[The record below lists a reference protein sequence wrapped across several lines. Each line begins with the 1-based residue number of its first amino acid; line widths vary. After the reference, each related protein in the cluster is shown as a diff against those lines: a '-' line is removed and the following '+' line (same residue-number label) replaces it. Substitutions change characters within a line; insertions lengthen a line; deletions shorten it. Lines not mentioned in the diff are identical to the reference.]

1 MGRAPAAEA
10 GALTTES
17 SNPFDRVKAAAEA
30 GGETNAVRAKADGG
44 CVMPV
49 PEGAPAPPDR
59 HRDRGRASA
68 RWAYRDT
75 TGAILGYVVRFD
87 TAEGKQVLPVTCW
100 RDGATL
106 KWRWKGFDDPRPLYG
121 LDQLARAPTAP
132 VLVVEGEKT
141 ADAARE
147 RFPGFAV
154 VTWPGG
160 SNATAKVDWSPL
172 AGREVIIFPDADAAG
187 RKAGDD
193 VARRA
198 SAAGADSVAVVN
210 VPTFLPE
217 AWDLADDWTV
227 GFGLAE
233 ATAAIEEAH
242 FEGVAGGVELP
253 YGFKLDAEGLW
264 FEVTGKKGEKIP
276 FKVSAP
282 FEPLGEA
289 RDPDGSGWAVVIR
302 FRDPDGRVKTEVVS
316 RAALVSEGAGVRAR
330 LASEGLMIVPGRGQY
345 DRFTACLAELRCT
358 RRITLVNATGWA
370 PGDRFVLPARVVGP
384 PGAEQVLFTGDAGA
398 LHYRAAGTLDGWR
411 QDVAAKASGNPLL
424 LLALSI
430 GFAGPLLRPLGME
443 GGGFHFRGGSSSG
456 KTTLGLA
463 AGSIWGGG
471 GPLGSAHSWRATAN
485 ALEMIAYGH
494 SETLLV
500 LDELAL
506 VAPEEAGQAAYA
518 LATGQGKARSKTDG
532 QLRKR
537 SEWRAIMLST
547 GEIGLADHIRSSR
560 RGDRAMAGQELRL
573 LDIAADAGKGMGVWE
588 TLHAFTGPA
597 ELSDALK
604 AATRDHYGHAG
615 PAFLEHFVSD
625 IEEAKRI
632 AGEVMAGFMATAK
645 RADDHGQVHR
655 AALRFALVAAAGE
668 LASAFGVAPWE
679 GGEASAAGLMLF
691 NRWADAFG
699 RSAPREER
707 DVLRTLKGAIE
718 QDLSRFANL
727 GEDRGAE
734 WEEPASDRAGEAR
747 SLKTLGFRH
756 VSGPDTYYLFH
767 EAGWAEV
774 FRGFDLRFAAQTLL
788 EVGYLEKG
796 DGKHLKKQKKVQ
808 SQNRRFYWVKASILE
823 LDTD

>member
-1 MGRAPAAEA
+1 MATGE
-10 GALTTES
+10 GGD
-17 SNPFDRVKAAAEA
+17 PFGRVKAATES
-30 GGETNAVRAKADGG
+30 GGNAHAVRPKADGDP
-44 CVMPV
+44 VMPV
-49 PEGAPAPPDR
+49 PADAPPPPAR
-59 HRDRGRASA
+59 HPSKGEWSAS
-68 RWAYRDT
+68 WAYRDAS
-75 TGAILGYVVRFD
+75 GAIIGHVVRID
-87 TAEGKQVLPVTCW
+87 GPDGKQVLPLTLW
-100 RDGATL
+100 REGGGL
-106 KWRWKGFDDPRPLYG
+106 KWKWKSFTDPRPLYG
-121 LDQLARAPTAP
+121 LDRLARMPSAP

-141 ADAARE
+141 ADVAE
-147 RFPGFAV
+147 TRFPGFAV
-154 VTWPGG
+154 VSWPGG
-160 SNATAKVDWSPL
+160 SNAVAKADWSAL
-172 AGREVIIFPDADAAG
+172 ASREVVIFPDADAPG
-187 RKAGDD
+187 RKAGDG
-193 VARRA
+193 VARLA
-198 SAAGADSVAVVN
+198 SAAGAESVAVVP
-210 VPTFLPE
+210 VPAFLPDG
-217 AWDLADDWTV
+217 WDLADDWPV
-227 GFGLAE
+227 GFGPTE
-233 ATAAIEEAH
+233 AQAAIDEAR
-242 FEGVAGGVELP
+242 FAGIAGGVEVP

-264 FEVTGKKGEKIP
+264 FEQVTGKKGEKST

-302 FRDPDGRVKTEVVS
+302 FRDPDGREKTEVVS
-316 RAALVSEGAGVRAR
+316 RSALVSDGAGVKAR

-358 RRITLVNATGWA
+358 RRITLMNATGWA

-398 LHYRAAGTLDGWR
+398 LHYRAAGTFDGWR
-411 QDVAAKASGNPLL
+411 EGVAAMAPGNPLL

-430 GFAGPLLRPLGME
+430 GFAGPLLRPLGLE
-443 GGGFHFRGGSSSG
+443 GGGFHLRGGSSNG

-537 SEWRAIMLST
+537 SEWRAMMLST

-573 LDIAADAGKGMGVWE
+573 LDIAADAGKSMGVWSE
-588 TLHAFTGPA
+588 LHAFAGA
-597 ELSDALK
+597 AQMSDALK
-604 AATRDHYGHAG
+604 AATREHYGHAG
-615 PAFLEHFVSD
+615 PAFLEQFVHD
-625 IEEAKRI
+625 IDDAKRI
-632 AGEVMAGFMATAK
+632 AGEVMAGFMEKAK
-645 RADDHGQVHR
+645 QSGDHGQVHR

-668 LASAFGVAPWE
+668 LAAAFGVVPWA
-679 GGEASAAGLMLF
+679 GGEAAEAILGLF

-699 RSAPREER
+699 RDAPREER

-718 QDLSRFANL
+718 QQLSRFANL
-727 GEDRGAE
+727 AEDRGTE

-747 SLKTLGFRH
+747 SLTTLGMRH

-767 EAGWAEV
+767 DAGWGEV
-774 FRGFDLRFAAQTLL
+774 FRGFDLRFAAQTLIDA
-788 EVGYLEKG
+788 GYLERG

-808 SQNRRFYWVKASILE
+808 GQARRYYWVKASILE
-823 LDTD
+823 WDPD

>member
-1 MGRAPAAEA
+1 MSEP
-10 GALTTES
+10 
-17 SNPFDRVKAAAEA
+17 SNPFDRVKAEAEA
-30 GGETNAVRAKADGG
+30 GATGGANGVRTKADGEP
-44 CVMPV
+44 MAPV
-49 PEGAPAPPDR
+49 PSNAPSPPD
-59 HRDRGRASA
+59 HHPSKGQWSA
-68 RWAYRDT
+68 RWTYRDA
-75 TGAILGYVVRFD
+75 TGAVLGYVVRID
-87 TAEGKQVLPVTCW
+87 AEDGKQVLPLTCW
-100 RDGATL
+100 REAGEL
-106 KWRWKGFDDPRPLYG
+106 RWRWKGFSDPRPLYG
-121 LDQLARAPTAP
+121 LDHLAQMPTSP

-141 ADAARE
+141 ADAARD

-160 SNATAKVDWSPL
+160 SKATGKVDWSPL
-172 AGREVIIFPDADAAG
+172 AGREVTIFPDADAPG
-187 RKAGDD
+187 RKAADD

-198 SAAGADSVAVVN
+198 SAAGADAVSVVN
-210 VPTFLPE
+210 VPTFLPDG
-217 AWDLADDWTV
+217 WDLADEWPV

-233 ATAAIEEAH
+233 ATAAIEEAR

-264 FEVTGKKGEKIP
+264 FEVVTGKKGEKTF

-316 RAALVSEGAGVRAR
+316 RSALVSDGAGVKAR

-370 PGDRFVLPARVVGP
+370 PGDRFVLPSRVVGP

-398 LHYRAAGTLDGWR
+398 LHYRSAGTLDGWR
-411 QDVAAKASGNPLL
+411 EAVAAKASGNPLL

-588 TLHAFTGPA
+588 TMHTFTGPA

-615 PAFLEHFVSD
+615 PAFLERFVSD
-625 IEEAKRI
+625 IEDAKRI
-632 AGEVMAGFMATAK
+632 AAEVMAGFMATAK

-668 LASAFGVAPWE
+668 LAAAFGVAPWE
-679 GGEASAAGLMLF
+679 GGEASAACLMLF

-707 DVLRTLKGAIE
+707 DVLRTLKGSIE
-718 QDLSRFANL
+718 QQLSRFANL
-727 GEDRGAE
+727 NEDRGTE
-734 WEEPASDRAGEAR
+734 WEEATSDRAGEAR
-747 SLKTLGFRH
+747 SLSTLGLRH
-756 VSGPDTYYLFH
+756 VSGPDTFYLFH
-767 EAGWAEV
+767 DAGWAEV
-774 FRGFDLRFAAQTLL
+774 FRGFDLRFAAQTVLDA
-788 EVGYLEKG
+788 GYLEKG

-808 SQNRRFYWVKASILE
+808 SQNRRFYWIKASLLE

>member
-1 MGRAPAAEA
+1 MSAPVD
-10 GALTTES
+10 
-17 SNPFDRVKAAAEA
+17 PFDRVAAEA
-30 GGETNAVRAKADGG
+30 TAGGEANGVRTRPDGDAVI
-44 CVMPV
+44 PV
-49 PEGAPAPPDR
+49 PPEAPTPPDR
-59 HRDRGRASA
+59 HPVKGPWSA
-68 RWAYRDT
+68 RWAYRDAN
-75 TGAILGYVVRFD
+75 GALLGYVVRIEK
-87 TAEGKQVLPVTCW
+87 EGGKDILPLTC
-100 RDGATL
+100 RREGGAL
-106 KWRWKGFDDPRPLYG
+106 KWRWKGFPDPRPLYG
-121 LDQLARAPTAP
+121 LDQLAKRPEAP

-141 ADAARE
+141 ADAATAL
-147 RFPGFAV
+147 FPGFAV
-154 VTWPGG
+154 ITWSGG
-160 SNATAKVDWSPL
+160 SNATGKSDWSPL
-172 AGREVIIFPDADAAG
+172 AGREVVIFPDADAPG
-187 RKAGDD
+187 RKAADD
-193 VARRA
+193 VARRVN
-198 SAAGADSVAVVN
+198 AAGAESVAVVG

-217 AWDLADDWTV
+217 GWDLANAWPV
-227 GFGLAE
+227 GFGQTE
-233 ATAAIEEAH
+233 ATAAIEDAR
-242 FEGVAGGVELP
+242 FKGIAGGVELP

-264 FEVTGKKGEKIP
+264 FEVPGKKGEK
-276 FKVSAP
+276 FSVKVSSP

-289 RDPDGSGWAVVIR
+289 RDPDGSGWAVAIR

-316 RAALVSEGAGVRAR
+316 RAALVSEGAGVKAR
-330 LASEGLMIVPGRGQY
+330 LASEGLMIVPGKGQY

-370 PGDRFVLPARVVGP
+370 PGNRFVLPSRVIGP
-384 PGAEQVLFTGDAGA
+384 PGAEQVLFTGDAAA

-411 QDVAAKASGNPLL
+411 EGVAAKASGNPLL

-547 GEIGLADHIRSSR
+547 GEIGLADHIRSSK

-573 LDIAADAGKGMGVWE
+573 LDIAADAGKNMGVWDN
-588 TLHAFTGPA
+588 LHAFTGPA
-597 ELSDALK
+597 EMSDAMK

-615 PAFLEHFVSD
+615 PAFLERFVGD
-625 IEEAKRI
+625 IEAAKRI
-632 AGEVMAGFMATAK
+632 ADDVMAGFMATAK
-645 RADDHGQVHR
+645 RPDDHGQVHR

-668 LASAFGVAPWE
+668 LASAFGVVPWE
-679 GGEASAAGLMLF
+679 GGEASAASLLLF

-718 QDLSRFANL
+718 QQLSRFANL
-727 GEDRGAE
+727 NEDRGTE
-734 WEEPASDRAGEAR
+734 WEEATSDRAGEAR
-747 SLKTLGFRH
+747 SLTTFGIRH
-756 VSGPDTYYLFH
+756 VSGPDVFYLFH
-767 EAGWAEV
+767 DAGWAEV
-774 FRGFDLRFAAQTLL
+774 FRGFDLRFAAQTVLDA
-788 EVGYLEKG
+788 GYLEKG
-796 DGKHLKKQKKVQ
+796 DGKHMKKQKKVN

-823 LDTD
+823 LESD

>member
-1 MGRAPAAEA
+1 MSAPENPFERVAAEA
-10 GALTTES
+10 A
-17 SNPFDRVKAAAEA
+17 A
-30 GGETNAVRAKADGG
+30 GGETSAVRSGTDS
-44 CVMPV
+44 CPVMPV
-49 PEGAPAPPDR
+49 PADAPPPPDR
-59 HRDRGRASA
+59 HPSKGGPSA
-68 RWAYRDT
+68 RWTYRDAS
-75 TGAILGYVVRFD
+75 GAVLGYVVRID
-87 TAEGKQVLPVTCW
+87 ADDGKQVLPLTCW
-100 RDGATL
+100 RENDHVR
-106 KWRWKGFDDPRPLYG
+106 WRWKGFADPRPLYG
-121 LDQLARAPTAP
+121 LDRLAKAPGAP
-132 VLVVEGEKT
+132 VLIVEGEKT
-141 ADAARE
+141 ADAAMAL
-147 RFPGFAV
+147 FPAFAV
-154 VTWPGG
+154 ITWPGG
-160 SNATAKVDWSPL
+160 SKASGKVDWSPL
-172 AGREVIIFPDADAAG
+172 AGREVVVFADADAPG
-187 RKAGDD
+187 RKAADD
-193 VARRA
+193 VARRV
-198 SAAGADSVAVVN
+198 SAAGAEAVAVAG

-217 AWDLADDWTV
+217 GWDLADAWPV

-233 ATAAIEEAH
+233 ATAAIEDAR
-242 FEGVAGGVELP
+242 FEGIAGGVELP

-264 FEVTGKKGEKIP
+264 FDVPVPGKKGEK
-276 FKVSAP
+276 FAVKVSAP

-289 RDPDGSGWAVVIR
+289 RDPDGSGWAVAIR

-316 RAALVSEGAGVRAR
+316 RAALVSEGAGVKAR
-330 LASEGLMIVPGRGQY
+330 LASEGLMIVPGKGQY
-345 DRFTACLAELRCT
+345 DRFTACLAELSCT

-370 PGDRFVLPARVVGP
+370 PGDRFVLPSRVIGP
-384 PGAEQVLFTGDAGA
+384 PGAEQVLFTGDAAA
-398 LHYRAAGTLDGWR
+398 LHYRAAGTLEGWR
-411 QDVAAKASGNPLL
+411 AEVAAKASGNPLL

-573 LDIAADAGKGMGVWE
+573 LDIAADAGKGMGVWDA
-588 TLHAFTGPA
+588 LHDFVGPA
-597 ELSDALK
+597 EMSDALK
-604 AATRDHYGHAG
+604 QATRDHYGHAG
-615 PAFLEHFVSD
+615 PAFLERFVGD
-625 IEEAKRI
+625 IDAAKRI
-632 AGEVMAGFMATAK
+632 AGEVMTGFMATAK
-645 RADDHGQVHR
+645 RPDDHGQVHR
-655 AALRFALVAAAGE
+655 AALRFALVSAAGE
-668 LASAFGVAPWE
+668 LASAFGVAPWDA
-679 GGEASAAGLMLF
+679 GEASAASLLLF

-718 QDLSRFANL
+718 QQLSRFANL
-727 GEDRGAE
+727 NDDRGTE
-734 WEEPASDRAGEAR
+734 WEEAASDRAGEAR
-747 SLKTLGFRH
+747 SLSTLGIRH
-756 VSGPDTYYLFH
+756 VSGPDTFYLFH
-767 EAGWAEV
+767 DAGWAEV
-774 FRGFDLRFAAQTLL
+774 FRGFDLRFAAQTVLDA
-788 EVGYLEKG
+788 GYLEKG

-808 SQNRRFYWVKASILE
+808 GQNRRFYWIKASVME
-823 LDTD
+823 LDIES

>member
-1 MGRAPAAEA
+1 
-10 GALTTES
+10 LTTDDRD
-17 SNPFDRVKAAAEA
+17 PFSRVKAAAEA
-30 GGETNAVRAKADGG
+30 PSEAHAVRPKADGSPA
-44 CVMPV
+44 MPV
-49 PEGAPAPPDR
+49 PADAPPPPDR
-59 HRDRGRASA
+59 HPSKGEWSA
-68 RWAYRDT
+68 RWTYRDSA
-75 TGAILGYVVRFD
+75 GRLLGYVVRID
-87 TAEGKQVLPVTCW
+87 APDGKQVLPLTCW
-100 RDGATL
+100 TEAGRL
-106 KWRWKGFDDPRPLYG
+106 KWRWKGFATPRPLYG
-121 LDQLARAPTAP
+121 LDRLALKPDAP
-132 VLVVEGEKT
+132 VLLVEGEKT
-141 ADAARE
+141 ADAAADH
-147 RFPGFAV
+147 FPDFAV

-160 SNATAKVDWSPL
+160 SKAVAMVDWSAL
-172 AGREVIIFPDADAAG
+172 AGREVVIFPDADAPG

-193 VARRA
+193 VARLV
-198 SAAGADSVAVVN
+198 SAAGSESIAVVQ
-210 VPTFLPE
+210 VPAYLPE
-217 AWDLADDWTV
+217 GWDLADAWPV
-227 GFGLAE
+227 GFGPTE
-233 ATAAIEEAH
+233 AAAAIEEAR
-242 FEGVAGGVELP
+242 FEGLAGGVELP
-253 YGFKLDAEGLW
+253 YGYVLDAEGLW
-264 FEVTGKKGEKIP
+264 FEVPGKKGEKI
-276 FKVSAP
+276 KVRVSSA
-282 FEPLGEA
+282 FEPMGEA
-289 RDPDGSGWAVVIR
+289 RDPDGGSWGIVIR
-302 FRDPDGRVKTEVVS
+302 FRDPDGRIKTEVVS
-316 RAALVSEGAGVRAR
+316 RAALVSEGAGVKAR
-330 LASEGLMIVPGRGQY
+330 LAGEGLMIVPGRGQY
-345 DRFTACLAELRCT
+345 DRFTSCLAELRCT

-370 PGDRFVLPARVVGP
+370 PGDRFVLPSRVIGP

-398 LHYRAAGTLDGWR
+398 LHYRAAGTLQGWR
-411 QDVAAKASGNPLL
+411 DGVAAKASGNPLL

-430 GFAGPLLRPLGME
+430 GFAGPLLRPLGLE
-443 GGGFHFRGGSSSG
+443 GGGFHLRGGSSNG

-537 SEWRAIMLST
+537 SEWRAMMLST

-588 TLHAFTGPA
+588 ELHSAGGPA
-597 ELSDALK
+597 EMSDALK

-615 PAFLEHFVSD
+615 PAFLEQFVHD
-625 IEEAKRI
+625 IEDAKKI
-632 AGEVMAGFMATAK
+632 GGEVMAAFMAKAK
-645 RADDHGQVHR
+645 RPDDHGQVHR

-668 LASAFGVAPWE
+668 LASAFGVTSW
-679 GGEASAAGLMLF
+679 AAGEPAEAILGLF

-699 RSAPREER
+699 RDAPREER

-756 VSGPDTYYLFH
+756 VAGPDTYYLFH
-767 EAGWAEV
+767 DAGWAEV

-788 EVGYLEKG
+788 EAGYLEKG
-796 DGKHLKKQKKVQ
+796 DGKHMKKQKKVQ
-808 SQNRRFYWVKASILE
+808 SQNRRFYWVKAAILE